1 MIIKELEKANK
12 IQRDL
17 NKLDALKKS
26 ERFCVNGNHFESP
39 VIDEKIK
46 IAIRECFDTLS
57 REFKNL

>member
-17 NKLDALKKS
+17 NKLDTLKKS

-39 VIDEKIK
+39 VI
-46 IAIRECFDTLS
+46 
-57 REFKNL
+57 